1 MGTSVRVSLL
11 SLRWSDRRHRIR
23 KDGLRVSMWYVLK
36 RAAMKASRVRNTHV
50 TRLGTRTDRSQK
62 DSLSWDESR

>member
-1 MGTSVRVSLL
+1 
-11 SLRWSDRRHRIR
+11 
-23 KDGLRVSMWYVLK
+23 MWYVLK